1 MALCA
6 SSNGSPKDKPENT
19 DSAYDEEVDRHQ
31 LEGQSE
37 VRDERVGESMS
48 TSSGNICGGEHIQQ
62 LDFTENSLD
71 NVSNENLPD
80 SDDSINDPNYDS
92 DTESLSSK
100 DASSPDRSIKKSR
113 KRTRNPQNW
122 NTNRQKQNVASGM
135 EHKSKNKVIPAK
147 TIAMPCTDSCR
158 FQCTTNFN
166 EDLRKSINSAFWNPD
181 TDINHKRQFVASH
194 VKKYC

>member
-1 MALCA
+1 MTKKLTGIN
-6 SSNGSPKDKPENT
+6 SKD
-19 DSAYDEEVDRHQ
+19 
-31 LEGQSE
+31 
-37 VRDERVGESMS
+37 RVKFETKGLVKVFLHLQE
-48 TSSGNICGGEHIQQ
+48 TFVVEQ
-62 LDFTENSLD
+62 LDFIENSLD
-71 NVSNENLPD
+71 NVSDENLPD

-100 DASSPDRSIKKSR
+100 DASSPGRSIKKSR

-122 NTNRQKQNVASGM
+122 NTNRQKQKVASGM